1 MNKLTP
7 NIITLNQFKD
17 KHFGKVGT
25 VSRDELDNDYQFFK
39 RIFLKKVSN
48 K

>member
-1 MNKLTP
+1 MNKNTN
-7 NIITLNQFKD
+7 NIITLDQFKD
-17 KHFGKVGT
+17 KHFGELGT
-25 VSRDELDNDYQFFK
+25 VSRDELDNGYQFFK